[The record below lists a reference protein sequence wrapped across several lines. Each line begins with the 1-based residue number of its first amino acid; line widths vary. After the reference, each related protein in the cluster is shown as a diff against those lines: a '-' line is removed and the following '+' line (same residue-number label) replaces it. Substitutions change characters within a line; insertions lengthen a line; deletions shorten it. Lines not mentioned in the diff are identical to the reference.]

1 MVNTAAN
8 NNANPSL
15 NEPFNAAHF
24 ESLPHYACVTLFH
37 RSGRAG
43 CGTVGH
49 AVQTGRL
56 LHWETV
62 SSTPSSTTSS
72 ATAKNSVTPY
82 VAVMEEQYYTAINVA
97 KLVYFSSLYVVGGD
111 YGIAEEGGPLRGI
124 VVLATNNSTT
134 SLLMSS
140 PEPYTPQGQGTP
152 SASLSVGN
160 AYAWNTQG
168 SSSNEGGGNN
178 NGGLINIDWLGV
190 PTVYVR
196 DTGLVSYLISVATS
210 QSNSLLSSS
219 SSGSSVDV
227 ILSTTPY
234 PSILAEFN
242 YYMGPEDINSPK
254 CLGWKD
260 IDGSWTPRCLPLG
273 GNSVWSSAGSP
284 VPVSLE
290 QEQGDNA
297 NNAEGSASSSRP
309 TILVATSIDS
319 TSMFHDLSPGANT
332 AASNIL
338 AVLMAANLIGTTVTD
353 ATLDGLYGRIVFTFF
368 QGESYGYI
376 GSRRFLKDLIIDEN
390 SKGFECTNGATN
402 GIVPTVH
409 KRKDE
414 GTMMTQSCLYPLR
427 QDLTFMNLG
436 TVRGMIA
443 VDQVGNLSGKKAL
456 YVQGG
461 EATDGGAGY
470 ASFMSKVMIELTAND
485 ASGFTAQAS
494 SVGQD
499 DDGVTPLPPTPLS
512 SLVKLSSSSVG
523 GVILTGYD
531 DAYVDNSLFHSHLD
545 STVTSTGGKQ
555 TIDKGAIAYAAT
567 LLARTA
573 IAAAYQDGDS
583 SIDYATA
590 SAYALK
596 LLPTAVDSSS
606 ETFVTLYNCLFED
619 GNCQSFL
626 DYGSVE
632 RLNDASRTGTD
643 LGMGVPLDKPPNYYV
658 GIYDSS
664 HGQSIV
670 RASGKYYGSLIGGET
685 EDDGA
690 PMKGYGDDPNDA
702 VLVRPSLLEMSL
714 FGMLNDFL
722 GRGSFVANFDSDTL
736 KTCKGGDDCSSVTYC
751 DTTYSTLSVPTC
763 AGGQCICGSRSH
775 YHPAL
780 DESLVAATKLGRFN
794 VLDGDD
800 AVSAMYTEPYWS
812 SYVGVRIY
820 NDAGSGPGVY
830 ALSIGATFALVCMGL
845 AWHVKKRLVKEKV
858 Y

>member
-1 MVNTAAN
+1 
-8 NNANPSL
+8 
-15 NEPFNAAHF
+15 
-24 ESLPHYACVTLFH
+24 
-37 RSGRAG
+37 
-43 CGTVGH
+43 
-49 AVQTGRL
+49 
-56 LHWETV
+56 
-62 SSTPSSTTSS
+62 
-72 ATAKNSVTPY
+72 
-82 VAVMEEQYYTAINVA
+82 MEEQYYTAINVA
-97 KLVYFSSLYVVGGD
+97 KLDYFSSLYSVGD
-111 YGIAEEGGPLRGI
+111 EYGIAEEGGPLRGI
-124 VVLATNNSTT
+124 VVLANNNT
-134 SLLMSS
+134 SLSS

-152 SASLSVGN
+152 SASLSVGTS
-160 AYAWNTQG
+160 YAWNTHG
-168 SSSNEGGGNN
+168 DSNEGGEN
-178 NGGLINIDWLGV
+178 NGGLININWYGI

-196 DTGLVSYLISVATS
+196 DTGLVSYLSSVATT
-210 QSNSLLSSS
+210 QSTSLLSSS
-219 SSGSSVDV
+219 SSSSDNAADAAAGDVDV
-227 ILSTTPY
+227 LLSTSPY

-242 YYMGPEDINSPK
+242 YYMGPEDITSPK

-284 VPVSLE
+284 VPVS
-290 QEQGDNA
+290 
-297 NNAEGSASSSRP
+297 NNNDGGSSSSSSKP
-309 TILVATSIDS
+309 TILIATGIDT

-332 AASNIL
+332 AASNML
-338 AVLMAANLIGTTVTD
+338 AVLMAANLIGSSVND
-353 ATLDGLYGRIVFTFF
+353 ATLDGLYGRIVFSFF

-376 GSRRFLKDLIIDEN
+376 GSRRFLKDVIINEN
-390 SKGFECTNGATN
+390 SKGFECTATTNGDNTN
-402 GIVPTVH
+402 GIVPTVY
-409 KRKDE
+409 KRKED
-414 GTMMTQSCLYPLR
+414 GRMTQSCLYPLR
-427 QDLTFMNLG
+427 QDLTFANLG

-443 VDQVGNLSGKKAL
+443 VDQIGNLSGKKVM

-461 EATDGGAGY
+461 QATDGGAGY
-470 ASFMSKVMIELTAND
+470 ASFISNVMIELTAND
-485 ASGFTAQAS
+485 SSNTGGYTAQAS

-523 GVILTGYD
+523 GVVLTGYD
-531 DAYVDNSLFHSHLD
+531 NAYVDNSLFHSHLD
-545 STVTSTGGKQ
+545 STVSSTGGRQ
-555 TIDKGAIAYAAT
+555 TIDKDAIAYAAT

-596 LLPTAVDSSS
+596 LLPNAVDSSS
-606 ETFVTLYNCLFED
+606 ETFMKLYNCLFED

-632 RLNDASRTGTD
+632 RLNDASRTGID
-643 LGMGVPLDKPPNYYV
+643 LGMGVPLGTPPNYYV
-658 GIYDSS
+658 SIYDSS

-670 RASGKYYGSLIGGET
+670 YASGKYYGSLIGGEMG
-685 EDDGA
+685 DDGA
-690 PMKGYGDDPNDA
+690 PMKGYGEDTKDA

-714 FGMLNDFL
+714 FGLLNDFL

-736 KTCKGGDDCSSVTYC
+736 KSCKGGDDCTSVTYC
-751 DTTYSTLSVPTC
+751 DTTSSTLSVPTC

-812 SYVGVRIY
+812 NYVGVRIY

-830 ALSIGATFALVCMGL
+830 AISIGATFAVVCMGL
-845 AWHVKKRLVKEKV
+845 VWRLKRRLVKEKV

>member
-1 MVNTAAN
+1 MVNAAKN
-8 NNANPSL
+8 SANPSL
-15 NEPFNAAHF
+15 NEPFNSANF

-62 SSTPSSTTSS
+62 SGTTTSSSSGSSTT
-72 ATAKNSVTPY
+72 AKRSVTPY
-82 VAVMEEQYYTAINVA
+82 VAVMEEQFYAAINVA
-97 KLVYFSSLYVVGGD
+97 KLVYFSSLYDVGGD

-124 VVLATNNSTT
+124 VVLANNNSTT
-134 SLLMSS
+134 SLLSS

-160 AYAWNTQG
+160 SYAWNTQG
-168 SSSNEGGGNN
+168 SDDSSSNEGGEES
-178 NGGLINIDWLGV
+178 NGGLINIDWYGV

-196 DTGLVSYLISVATS
+196 DTGLVSYLSSVATS
-210 QSNSLLSSS
+210 QSNSLSSS
-219 SSGSSVDV
+219 SSDDGSNNGEDV
-227 ILSTTPY
+227 MLSTTPY

-284 VPVSLE
+284 VPISVE
-290 QEQGDNA
+290 QQGNNA
-297 NNAEGSASSSRP
+297 NAKP
-309 TILVATSIDS
+309 TILIATSIDS

-338 AVLMAANLIGTTVTD
+338 AVLMAANLIGTTVND

-376 GSRRFLKDLIIDEN
+376 GSRRFLKDVTIDEN
-390 SKGFECTNGATN
+390 SKGFECTNGDN

-414 GTMMTQSCLYPLR
+414 GTMTQSCLYPLR

-443 VDQVGNLSGKKAL
+443 VDQVGNLSGKKVM

-461 EATDGGAGY
+461 GATDGGAGY
-470 ASFMSKVMIELTAND
+470 ASFMSNVMIDLTAND
-485 ASGFTAQAS
+485 SSNTGGFTAQAS

-499 DDGVTPLPPTPLS
+499 DDGTSPLPPTPLS
-512 SLVKLSSSSVG
+512 SLVKLSSSTVG
-523 GVILTGYD
+523 GVVLTGYD
-531 DAYVDNSLFHSHLD
+531 DAYIDNSLFHSHLD
-545 STVTSTGGKQ
+545 STLTSTGGKQ
-555 TIDKGAIAYAAT
+555 TIDKDAIAYAAT

-573 IAAAYQDGDS
+573 IAAAYQDADS

-596 LLPTAVDSSS
+596 LLPNAVDSSS
-606 ETFVTLYNCLFED
+606 EIFVKLYNCLFED

-643 LGMGVPLDKPPNYYV
+643 LGMGVPLGTPPNYYV

-685 EDDGA
+685 EDDVA
-690 PMKGYGDDPNDA
+690 LMKGYGDDPSDA

-714 FGMLNDFL
+714 FGTLNDFL
-722 GRGSFVANFDSDTL
+722 GRGSFVANFDSNTL
-736 KTCKGGDDCSSVTYC
+736 KSCKGGDDCSSVTYC

-775 YHPAL
+775 YHPSL

-830 ALSIGATFALVCMGL
+830 ALSIGATFAVVCMGL
-845 AWHVKKRLVKEKV
+845 VWHLKKRLVKEKV